1 MLPYTEEQKMIKET
15 VGKLARKKIEP
26 LVEELEAKGEGSGV
40 ARDILAENGLLR
52 FALPQEYG
60 GIGADYTT
68 GAIIIEELAKV
79 DAGISMNIFVAVC
92 LPYMLRDFGSDEQRE
107 KFYPLLQA
115 NKTGSFCLT
124 EPGHGS
130 DAAHITTKAVFKDD
144 HYVIDGTKTMVS
156 LGPLAECFLVFARTG
171 PGEGARGISCFII
184 EKLPGV
190 SAGKRLD
197 KLGFRTSSTS
207 DVYFEN
213 VQAPKESLVGKEGSG
228 WNFLMFGG
236 GAMRVYGAASQAL
249 GTAEG
254 AMEYAIK
261 YAKERTTFGKPII
274 RHQAIQFMIAD
285 MGIKIEAARSL
296 HYRTLQMMDRGGYS
310 QLEYQLLTSCTK
322 GFVCDMAME
331 VTTDAVQVLGAY
343 GVMNEY
349 PVARRMRDAKVNQI
363 FDGTSQIQKMIVGR
377 ALEQMY

>member
-15 VGKLARKKIEP
+15 VGKLAREKIEP
-26 LVEELEAKGEGSGV
+26 LVEELDKKGEGSGV

-52 FALPQEYG
+52 LALPEEYE

-68 GAIIIEELAKV
+68 GGIVIEEVAKV
-79 DAGISMNIFVAVC
+79 DAGISMNVFVAVG

-107 KFYPLLQA
+107 KFYPLFQA

-144 HYVIDGTKTMVS
+144 HYIIDGTKAMVS
-156 LGPLAECFLVFARTG
+156 LGPLAECFLVVARTG
-171 PGEGARGISCFII
+171 PGEGSRGISCFII

-190 SAGKRLD
+190 SAGKHLD

-207 DVYFEN
+207 EVYFED
-213 VQAPKESLVGKEGSG
+213 VQAPKGSLVGKEGSG
-228 WNFLMFGG
+228 WNFLVLAG
-236 GAMRVYGAASQAL
+236 GAMRVYGASSQAL

-261 YAKERTTFGKPII
+261 YARERTTFGKPII
-274 RHQAIQFMIAD
+274 QHQAIQFMIAD
-285 MGIKIEAARSL
+285 MGINIEAARSL

-310 QLEYQLLTSCTK
+310 QQEYQLLTSATK
-322 GFVCDMAME
+322 CFVCDMAMK
-331 VTTDAVQVLGAY
+331 VTTDAVQILGAY

-363 FDGTSQIQKMIVGR
+363 FDGASQVQKMIVGR
-377 ALEQMY
+377 TLAKMY